1 MKTAIDT
8 PGELY
13 RSVKVRAAQEESTVR
28 EIVFA
33 GMRLRLHSEQGN
45 ELREEE
51 GMRPPAGASSK
62 RLLATKLESKRFRVE
77 PEGGTVNQDESD
89 QLQ

>member
-33 GMRLRLHSEQGN
+33 GMLLRLHSEQGN

-51 GMRPPAGASSK
+51 GG
-62 RLLATKLESKRFRVE
+62 
-77 PEGGTVNQDESD
+77 
-89 QLQ
+89 